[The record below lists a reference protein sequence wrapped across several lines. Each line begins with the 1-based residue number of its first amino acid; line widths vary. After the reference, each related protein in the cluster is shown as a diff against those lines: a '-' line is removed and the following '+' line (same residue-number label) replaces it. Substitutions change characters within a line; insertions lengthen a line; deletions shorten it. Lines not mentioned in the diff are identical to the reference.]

1 MLIYIIVQQ
10 ETMREVLATAGK
22 LEDTTL
28 LIYASEAVLDTTGLT
43 TDLPDALKVCLQSFC
58 NARMFDC

>member
-1 MLIYIIVQQ
+1 
-10 ETMREVLATAGK
+10 MREVLATAGK